1 MNRCRYLLVPL
12 LALFWLAGCGSSLF
26 PLAGKS
32 QPITPQLAAAQ
43 LQTREKDDLNQQILS
58 QGAAGNLRTPRD
70 YMVGPEDLLEIVVY
84 GQKELQRFVRVN
96 GSGDIT
102 MPLIGIVQVAGMTPQ
117 QVESRLQELYGSNY
131 LRNPQ
136 VSVFVKEYRHQQVAV
151 TGAVKKPGGYEMI
164 GPRTL
169 LEMLALAGGLD
180 EKAGDYVH
188 IIRSQPTGREGGK
201 LTPKTDA
208 PQSFALNSETIVF
221 DLRRL
226 SQGGK
231 LNVPIRAGD
240 VINVPLAGQAYV
252 LGSVNHPGSIPVKGN
267 LTVSQAI
274 AVAGSPVAGL
284 AKPQISSVLRL
295 DEQGNPSTIP
305 FNLYAI
311 LEKKELDI
319 PLKENDVVYVPES
332 VARRFLLDVK
342 QLIGGGISYSAG
354 SAF

>member
-12 LALFWLAGCGSSLF
+12 LVLFWLAGCGSSR
-26 PLAGKS
+26 PLPPQQAV
-32 QPITPQLAAAQ
+32 PQLQ
-43 LQTREKDDLNQQILS
+43 NRDKKDDLNQQILA
-58 QGAAGNLRTPRD
+58 QGIAGNLKTPRD
-70 YMVGPEDLLEIVVY
+70 YKVGPEDLLDISVY

-102 MPLIGIVQVAGMTPQ
+102 MPLIGLVQIAGLTPQ
-117 QVESRLQELYGSNY
+117 QVESRLQELYGTNY

-169 LEMLALAGGLD
+169 LEMLALAGGLE

-188 IIRSQPTGREGGK
+188 IIRSQHTGREGGK
-201 LTPKTDA
+201 LTLGTDVT
-208 PQSFALNSETIVF
+208 QSFAPNSETIVL

-226 SQGGK
+226 SQGGR
-231 LNVPIRAGD
+231 LNVPIQAGD

-252 LGSVNHPGSIPVKGN
+252 LGSVNKPGSVPVKGN

-295 DEQGNPSTIP
+295 DEQGNPTTIP

-311 LEKKELDI
+311 LEKKEPDI
-319 PLKENDVVYVPES
+319 PIKENDVVYVPES
-332 VARRFLLDVK
+332 TVRRLLLDVK
-342 QLIGGGISYSAG
+342 QLVGGGVSYSAG
-354 SAF
+354 AAF

>member
-12 LALFWLAGCGSSLF
+12 LSLFWLAGCASSGTL
-26 PLAGKS
+26 S
-32 QPITPQLAAAQ
+32 PQQAAAQ
-43 LQTREKDDLNQQILS
+43 VQTRDQKDELNQQILT
-58 QGAAGNLRTPRD
+58 QGAAANLKTPRD
-70 YMVGPEDLLEIVVY
+70 YTVGPEDLLEIVVF
-84 GQKELQRFVRVN
+84 GQKDLTRSVRVN
-96 GSGDIT
+96 GSGDIA
-102 MPLIGIVQVAGMTPQ
+102 MPLIGVVQVAGLTPQ
-117 QVESRLQELYGSNY
+117 QMESRLQELYSTNY

-180 EKAGDYVH
+180 GQAGDYVH
-188 IIRSQPTGREGGK
+188 IIRSQRTGREGGK
-201 LTPKTDA
+201 LTPGTDL
-208 PQSFALNSETIVF
+208 PKSFAPNSETIVL

-226 SQGGK
+226 SLDGR

-240 VINVPLAGQAYV
+240 VINVPVAGQAYV
-252 LGSVNHPGSIPVKGN
+252 LGSVNHPGSVPVKGE

-284 AKPQISSVLRL
+284 AKPQISSILRL
-295 DEQGNPSTIP
+295 DEQGNPTTIP
-305 FNLYAI
+305 FDLYAI
-311 LEKKELDI
+311 LKKKEPDI

-332 VARRFLLDVK
+332 AIRRFLMDVK
-342 QLIGGGISYSAG
+342 QLVGGGISYSAG
-354 SAF
+354 SAL